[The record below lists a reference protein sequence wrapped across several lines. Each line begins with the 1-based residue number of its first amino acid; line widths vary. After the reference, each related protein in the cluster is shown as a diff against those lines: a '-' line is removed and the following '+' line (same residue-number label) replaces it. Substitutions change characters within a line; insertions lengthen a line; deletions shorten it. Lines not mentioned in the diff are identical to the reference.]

1 MHSRKE
7 SKAIYLHYKQ
17 TRSFQDNFRQNV
29 VSLVSMIGALENSF
43 LENDETLVSLDT
55 KDIAENIFCDTVN
68 QIESVGKQKSQEF
81 IIERLVKKTE
91 SIDDAL
97 YKNKLNHH
105 YSQNIHLT
113 SQL

>member
-29 VSLVSMIGALENSF
+29 VSSVSMIEALENSF

-55 KDIAENIFCDTVN
+55 KDIAENIF
-68 QIESVGKQKSQEF
+68 
-81 IIERLVKKTE
+81 
-91 SIDDAL
+91 
-97 YKNKLNHH
+97 
-105 YSQNIHLT
+105 
-113 SQL
+113 